1 MNVPNGMSRRNFLL
15 TTAAAGIAAQGF
27 SILPAKGQEAK
38 RKIKVGLIGC
48 GGRGKGALHNIVEA
62 SALAGAEIEVL
73 ALADAFEDR
82 AKGAGQEFGVPVERC
97 FAGYDA
103 YRKLL
108 EQPVEVVLMATCPN
122 FRPVHFEAAVKAGKH
137 CFIEKPVA
145 VDPPGIRR
153 VIAAGEE
160 AAKKNLSVVAGT
172 QRRHSSGYLRNA
184 SAIRQGTV
192 GRITGGTVLWCGGK
206 LWFRQRA
213 AGESDA
219 SYLTHNWTSFSS
231 MSGDHIV
238 EQHVHNLDVANWF
251 IGRTP
256 AWVMGCGGRA
266 RRQTGDQFDFF
277 SLEYDYGE
285 NCRIHS
291 MCRQVD
297 GCYSSVGEMFTGTEG
312 VVYGGGKIETY
323 QPKKLEFQEF
333 NTHPDGQVEEHIALL
348 RSIIDGKPVN
358 EAKTVAEATAT
369 AIMGRIAAYTGQLV
383 RWSDLMTD
391 DKSPFFNLCVSPTAD
406 DFEKGAVTAPKD
418 DVVPVP
424 GAA

>member
-1 MNVPNGMSRRNFLL
+1 MSETIGMSRRSFLL
-15 TTAAAGIAAQGF
+15 TTAAAGVAAQGF
-27 SILPAKGQEAK
+27 SILPARGQEAK

-48 GGRGKGALHNIVEA
+48 GGRGKGALHNIIEA

-82 AKGAGQEFGVPVERC
+82 VKGAGQEFGVAAERC
-97 FAGYDA
+97 FVGFDA

-108 EQPVEVVLMATCPN
+108 DQPVELVLMATSPN

-137 CFIEKPVA
+137 CFIEKPIA
-145 VDPPGIRR
+145 VDPPGVRR

-172 QRRHSSGYLRNA
+172 QRRHTASYLRNA
-184 SAIRQGTV
+184 QAIRDGAV
-192 GRITGGTVLWCGGK
+192 GKITGGTVLWCGGK
-206 LWFRQRA
+206 LWLRRRA
-213 AGESDA
+213 EGESDA
-219 SYLTHNWTSFSS
+219 SYLVHNWTSFSS

-256 AWVMGCGGRA
+256 NWVMGCGGRA

-277 SLEYDYGE
+277 SLEYDYGD

-297 GCYSSVGEMFTGTEG
+297 GCYSSISEMFTGTEG
-312 VVYGGGKIETY
+312 VVYGGGKIETF
-323 QPKKLEFQEF
+323 QPKTLQLQEFQ
-333 NTHPDGQVEEHIALL
+333 THPNGQVEEHIALL
-348 RSIIDGKPVN
+348 RSILSGKPVN
-358 EAKTVAEATAT
+358 EAKTVAESTAT
-369 AIMGRIAAYTGQLV
+369 VIMGRIAAYTGQLV
-383 RWSDLMTD
+383 RWSDIMTD
-391 DKSPFFNLCVSPTAD
+391 AKSPFYNLTLTPLAD
-406 DFEKGAVTAPKD
+406 DFEKGPVVAPKD